1 MTWDLLPAVGAETA
15 VTDANARIKEFIMT
29 EVNPDLN
36 LDRLDDDEPLIES
49 GIVDSLGVLK
59 ILGFLDEAFGIDLS
73 SEEIVLENFKDV
85 SSICRLLD
93 RSQAS

>member
-1 MTWDLLPAVGAETA
+1 MSDVKAK
-15 VTDANARIKEFIMT
+15 IKEFIMT

-36 LDRLDDDEPLIES
+36 LERLDDDEPLIES

-73 SEEIVLENFKDV
+73 SEQIVLENFKDV
-85 SSICRLLD
+85 NSICRLVD
-93 RSQAS
+93 GQQAS